1 VTATGGPIVVGDMSD
16 EEEEENL
23 PAGDFSAWLR
33 AMLAALRDEAA
44 ADVPCGGCT
53 ACCTA
58 SQFVHIEPGET
69 DTLAH
74 IPPEL
79 LFPAPGRP
87 RGHVLL
93 GYDEQG
99 HCPMLVEGQC
109 SIYEHRPRTCRA
121 YDCRI
126 FAAAGL
132 DVDADDDRKAPIA
145 RRARRWR
152 FALPTDD
159 DRRRHAAV
167 RAAARSVRATSVTQ
181 LAVRAVESH
190 EQFLP

>member
-1 VTATGGPIVVGDMSD
+1 MSD

-93 GYDEQG
+93 GHDEQG
-99 HCPMLVEGQC
+99 R
-109 SIYEHRPRTCRA
+109 RPLRPGHER
-121 YDCRI
+121 D
-126 FAAAGL
+126 
-132 DVDADDDRKAPIA
+132 PA
-145 RRARRWR
+145 RRPGRRE
-152 FALPTDD
+152 P
-159 DRRRHAAV
+159 
-167 RAAARSVRATSVTQ
+167 
-181 LAVRAVESH
+181 RAVPAVTPAPVVGPQPARKPRMWPFTSRG
-190 EQFLP
+190 FSTSMK